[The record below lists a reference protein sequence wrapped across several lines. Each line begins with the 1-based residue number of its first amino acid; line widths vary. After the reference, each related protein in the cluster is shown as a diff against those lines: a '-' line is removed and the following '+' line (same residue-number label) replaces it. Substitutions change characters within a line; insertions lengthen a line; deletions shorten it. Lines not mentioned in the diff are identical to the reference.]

1 MSKQDIPVT
10 PAIREL
16 RTKKVEFEVFQYSY
30 EEKGGTRQ
38 TAEVLKVKEHN
49 VIKTLIFEADS
60 ELIVVL
66 MHGDYE
72 VSTKELA
79 RILGVK
85 KVEPADER
93 KAMNATG
100 YQFGGTSPFGTRRK
114 MEVYVEQSIFDLDK
128 IYINGGK
135 RGLIVKISPHDL
147 TAFFDINNITVAVK

>member
-16 RTKKVEFEVFQYSY
+16 RAKKIDFEVFQYTY

-38 TAEVLKVKEHN
+38 TAELLKVNENN
-49 VIKTLIFEADS
+49 VVKTLIFDADG
-60 ELIVVL
+60 ELIIVL
-66 MHGDYE
+66 MHGDCE
-72 VSTKELA
+72 VSAKEVA

-93 KAMNATG
+93 KATNATG

-114 MEVYVEQSIFDLDK
+114 MEVYVEQSILDLDN
-128 IYINGGK
+128 IYINSGK
-135 RGLIVKISPHDL
+135 RGLIVKISPSDL
-147 TAFFDINNITVAVK
+147 SAFFDLHKINVAIK